1 MSRKV
6 AKVLWGFYNFPSNSR
21 YLLFLRTAKDQP
33 RYDNSR
39 ANLPKD
45 IWYHL
50 KHVKETRA
58 TYICALTLD
67 RYTCFD
73 DTWIF

>member
-21 YLLFLRTAKDQP
+21 YLLFLRTAKGQQ
-33 RYDNSR
+33 RYDNLR

-45 IWYHL
+45 I
-50 KHVKETRA
+50 
-58 TYICALTLD
+58 
-67 RYTCFD
+67 
-73 DTWIF
+73 